1 MSNLVDNTYGWFNS
15 RFFMNWRGFKIWTTA
30 LWAISTTNWNLPR
43 FSPTCF
49 ARRKVGEISICCT
62 NFSRGSYSNFDL
74 PIDLMNC
81 WKMFPFDK
89 WNIWNERY
97 QQKINWERG
106 ARSEKQ
112 KKGTMIEKEQTRN
125 KQGKNKE

>member
-1 MSNLVDNTYGWFNS
+1 
-15 RFFMNWRGFKIWTTA
+15 
-30 LWAISTTNWNLPR
+30 
-43 FSPTCF
+43 
-49 ARRKVGEISICCT
+49 
-62 NFSRGSYSNFDL
+62 
-74 PIDLMNC
+74 
-81 WKMFPFDK
+81 MFPFDK